1 MGLLSLSLEVD
12 IISFKLLNSCKIHL
26 LWGNHISLYLY
37 LSHCDAYYFAGKN
50 IA

>member
-1 MGLLSLSLEVD
+1 MGLLSLTLEVD

-37 LSHCDAYYFAGKN
+37 LNHCDAYYFAGKN
-50 IA
+50 SA